1 MGMVQVAMETVVEE
15 TWAVAR
21 AVARVA
27 AATAVERVEL
37 EMTRCINVQRYQAI
51 RVLYALPQRTH
62 SGHACCFLPTK
73 RASEPSGCQPTPE
86 RTNNSRVV
94 VHRPA
99 VWWAVRGQFPNLVAL
114 RVGSVRYFKSGD

>member
-51 RVLYALPQRTH
+51 RVLYALLQRTH

-73 RASEPSGCQPTPE
+73 RASEPSGCQPTPNE
-86 RTNNSRVV
+86 LTSR
-94 VHRPA
+94 
-99 VWWAVRGQFPNLVAL
+99 AL
-114 RVGSVRYFKSGD
+114 SFTVPRFGGRSEGNFQI